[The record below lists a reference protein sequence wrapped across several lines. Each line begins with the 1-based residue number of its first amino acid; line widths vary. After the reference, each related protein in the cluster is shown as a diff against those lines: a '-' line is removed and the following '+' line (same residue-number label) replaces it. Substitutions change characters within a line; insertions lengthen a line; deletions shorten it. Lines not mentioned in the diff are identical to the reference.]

1 MPATTSAEGP
11 PFQVQSLNSRS
22 ESRKITCK
30 VTRLGQTKTLRQAR
44 PMRVFYPTLI
54 VIHSI
59 FTKIPFGRNYF
70 SCRSELQLMRMSW
83 CGHNYHLVIV
93 INNPII
99 HHTWQLSTPTICQT
113 TINQQIKRSKDQ
125 QITSPHYWGYAAMLY
140 HALWKKCEL
149 SLAIGWFHRIFFLAL
164 IQIKANYRHENPP

>member
-113 TINQQIKRSKDQ
+113 TINQQIKRSTNNLPPLLGVCSNV
-125 QITSPHYWGYAAMLY
+125 ISCIM
-140 HALWKKCEL
+140 KKMWTFSCNRL
-149 SLAIGWFHRIFFLAL
+149 IPQDFLFSFDTD
-164 IQIKANYRHENPP
+164 